1 MKSILKT
8 KILVILLVLISI
20 NFIYP
25 CCCEKKTGNGGN
37 NGNKSKKEP
46 YLMWEKRSVKTS
58 VDIKTVTPDKTKIIN
73 SVDKKA
79 PMAKETIP
87 SLKKNPLD
95 TKKVEEG
102 EKKKKEE
109 EKKKREKIDLIID
122 GIKKYINNKD
132 KTNRSYVKYP
142 FNVYQDYWTEEIH
155 LGWYNGVFRI
165 KKYDNIDELLS
176 LVQGNEFDKIKIK
189 IEVKHAGVCNYI
201 FADDVDFTI
210 KDLFDSL
217 KVLDKSLY
225 PVLYD
230 NDVNEYLCVKDM
242 KSSKNKEKLF
252 IDLKNGVLYFVNP
265 GPIPDLCKVFGF
277 TDEGVIEYRHGCY
290 YNIISGLKCKI
301 EEFIEPVLTKGKIE
315 NLKLALDK

>member
-1 MKSILKT
+1 M
-8 KILVILLVLISI
+8 
-20 NFIYP
+20 
-25 CCCEKKTGNGGN
+25 GG
-37 NGNKSKKEP
+37 GGER
-46 YLMWEKRSVKTS
+46 ERSVKTS

-95 TKKVEEG
+95 TKKVEEA

-109 EKKKREKIDLIID
+109 EKKKREKINLIID

-142 FNVYQDYWTEEIH
+142 FNVYQNYWTEEIH

-189 IEVKHAGVCNYI
+189 IEVKHAGACNYI

-217 KVLDKSLY
+217 KVLDKNLY

-230 NDVNEYLCVKDM
+230 DDVEEYLCVKDM
-242 KSSKNKEKLF
+242 KSSKNKKKLF
-252 IDLKNGVLYFVNP
+252 INLKNGVLYFVEP
-265 GPIPDLCKVFGF
+265 GPTPDLYKVFDF
-277 TDEGVIEYRHGCY
+277 TDEGVIEYHLECCY
-290 YNIISGLKCKI
+290 SIMAGLKCKI
-301 EEFIEPVLTKGKIE
+301 KEFIEPVLTKEKIE